1 MKANSSS
8 QRPSRWLRAH
18 RPGVLALAGVLLVAL
33 ASCTAPPPYGAPPPR
48 APAPPRAAA
57 PPPPPPAVP
66 QSWRDAPL
74 TPGTWRWMRESGSS
88 VARYDGQVMLACTGR
103 AVTLALSS
111 PAAPPPA
118 APPPGTTP
126 PGTTL
131 TITTSDTSRSF
142 ALGGAPTLTLSPH
155 DPILDAIAFSRG
167 RFMVAVTGGPRLILP
182 AWAEVA
188 RVIEDCR

>member
-1 MKANSSS
+1 M
-8 QRPSRWLRAH
+8 
-18 RPGVLALAGVLLVAL
+18 
-33 ASCTAPPPYGAPPPR
+33 
-48 APAPPRAAA
+48 
-57 PPPPPPAVP
+57 
-66 QSWRDAPL
+66 
-74 TPGTWRWMRESGSS
+74 
-88 VARYDGQVMLACTGR
+88 ARYDGQVMLACTGG
-103 AVTLALSS
+103 AVTLALPG
-111 PAAPPPA
+111 PAAL
-118 APPPGTTP
+118 P

-142 ALGGAPTLTLSPH
+142 ALSGAPTLTLSPH